1 MSRTQTWLN
10 EFKAFLMQ
18 GNLVLLAVAF
28 VIGTAFAALVG
39 AFVTDW
45 ITPIIGAIFGGK
57 GPFGNLSFTIHNSVF
72 FYGHFIDAAI
82 TFVSIAL
89 AVFFFVVKPYQAYM
103 ARKQPADETVT
114 LTPDQ
119 QLLTEIRDLLK
130 AGR

>member
-1 MSRTQTWLN
+1 MKKFLE

-57 GPFGNLSFTIHNSVF
+57 GPFGSLSFTIHNSVF
-72 FYGHFIDAAI
+72 SYGHFLDATI
-82 TFVSIAL
+82 TFVAIAA
-89 AVFFFVVKPYQAYM
+89 AVFFFVVKPFQAYT
-103 ARKQPADETVT
+103 ARRASAKEAAPPTR
-114 LTPDQ
+114 DQ
-119 QLLTEIRDLLK
+119 QLLTEIRDLLR
-130 AGR
+130 ARA

>member
-1 MSRTQTWLN
+1 VRKLLE

-28 VIGTAFAALVG
+28 VIGIAFAALVG

-57 GPFGNLSFTIHNSVF
+57 GPFGSLSFTLHNSVF
-72 FYGHFIDAAI
+72 QYGHFLDATI
-82 TFVSIAL
+82 TFVAIAT
-89 AVFFFVVKPYQAYM
+89 AVFFFVVRPYQSYM
-103 ARKQPADETVT
+103 ARRQPAEEAVT
-114 LTPDQ
+114 ITPEQ

-130 AGR
+130 ARD

>member
-18 GNLVLLAVAF
+18 GNLILLAVAF
-28 VIGTAFAALVG
+28 VIGTAFAALVS

-45 ITPIIGAIFGGK
+45 VTPIIGAIFGGK
-57 GPFGNLSFTIHNSVF
+57 GPFGSLSFTIHNSVF
-72 FYGHFIDAAI
+72 QYGHFLDATITFAAI
-82 TFVSIAL
+82 AA

-103 ARKQPADETVT
+103 SRHEPADEAPA

-130 AGR
+130 AR